1 MNDAKLTKLPPE
13 VREAEQMRLT
23 LMDEARSSS

>member
-1 MNDAKLTKLPPE
+1 MSSMNDVTLPPE